1 MAKRKNEE
9 ESRETIVDLV
19 KLLAEERDI
28 DEEEIFQAI
37 ESGIVAAYRREFKQE
52 FKQDSKIDAK
62 QETKKVVAEI
72 DRETG
77 EIYLYRLVEVVDE
90 VEDEANEISVKD
102 ARMVPGY
109 EDIEIG
115 DEIEQVID
123 VEELGHLAA
132 GAAKS
137 AINQKL
143 RDAESAKIKNEFHD
157 KIGQITS
164 GTIVRK
170 DARNVYVNIGRAEAI
185 VRRDGQVRNNRN
197 ERYDQDKIM
206 KFLVAG
212 VEEANGRPS
221 VVLSRTAPAL
231 VAKLFELE
239 VPEIKN
245 GDVIIKSVAREPGSR
260 SKVAVYSRDPDV
272 DAKGACVGQRGQ
284 RVQQIMNEL
293 SDEKIDIVDW
303 KEDAALFISE
313 ALQPAKVVRVDTE
326 ISTNEDG
333 TVERHAKV
341 IVPDQQ
347 FSLAIGK
354 SGQNVRLAA
363 RLTGFKIDIRKE
375 SDESDEAAKVLT
387 DGFQVVDEDGKDEAE
402 S

>member
-1 MAKRKNEE
+1 MAKRKSEE
-9 ESRETIVDLV
+9 EPRETIVDLV

-28 DEEEIFQAI
+28 DEEEVFQAI
-37 ESGIVAAYRREFKQE
+37 ESGIVAAYKREFGGNR
-52 FKQDSKIDAK
+52 QDIKF
-62 QETKKVVAEI
+62 VNAEI
-72 DRETG
+72 DRESG
-77 EIYLYRLVEVVDE
+77 EIYVYKLVEVVDE
-90 VEDEANEISVKD
+90 VLDDANEISIED
-102 ARMVPGY
+102 AKAVGY
-109 EDIEIG
+109 EDVEIG
-115 DEIEQVID
+115 DEIEIGID
-123 VEELGHLAA
+123 VEDLGRLAA
-132 GAAKS
+132 GAAKK

-143 RDAESAKIKNEFHD
+143 RDAESTKIQNEFHG
-157 KIGQITS
+157 KIGEITS

-185 VRRDGQVRNNRN
+185 VRREGQIRNNRN
-197 ERYDQDKIM
+197 ERYDQDRIM
-206 KFLVAG
+206 KFLVTG

-260 SKVAVYSRDPDV
+260 SKVAVYSRDPDI

-326 ISTNEDG
+326 ISTTEDG
-333 TVERHAKV
+333 SVERHAKV

-387 DGFQVVDEDGKDEAE
+387 DGFQVVDEEEGKGDSEA
-402 S
+402 

>member
-9 ESRETIVDLV
+9 EPRETIVDLV
-19 KLLAEERDI
+19 KLLAEERAI
-28 DEEEIFQAI
+28 DEEEVFQAI
-37 ESGIVAAYRREFKQE
+37 ESGIVAAYKREFGGN
-52 FKQDSKIDAK
+52 KQDFKS
-62 QETKKVVAEI
+62 VNAEI

-77 EIYLYRLVEVVDE
+77 EIYVYKLVELVDE
-90 VEDEANEISVKD
+90 VLDDANEISLED
-102 ARMVPGY
+102 AHEVGY
-109 EDIEIG
+109 EDVEIG
-115 DEIEQVID
+115 DEIEIGID
-123 VEELGHLAA
+123 VEDLGRLAA
-132 GAAKS
+132 GAAKN

-143 RDAESAKIKNEFHD
+143 RDAESTKIQNEFHG
-157 KIGQITS
+157 KIGEITS

-185 VRRDGQVRNNRN
+185 VRRDGQIRNNRN
-197 ERYDQDKIM
+197 ERYDQDRIM
-206 KFLVAG
+206 KFLVTG

-260 SKVAVYSRDPDV
+260 SKVAVYSRDPNI

-326 ISTNEDG
+326 ISTNAEG
-333 TVERHAKV
+333 IVERHAKV

-387 DGFQVVDEDGKDEAE
+387 DGFQVVDETEDKGEA
-402 S
+402 

>member
-9 ESRETIVDLV
+9 EPRETIVDLV

-28 DEEEIFQAI
+28 DEEEVFQAI
-37 ESGIVAAYRREFKQE
+37 ESGIVAAYKREFGGN
-52 FKQDSKIDAK
+52 KQDIKSVD
-62 QETKKVVAEI
+62 AEI
-72 DRETG
+72 DRDTG
-77 EIYLYRLVEVVDE
+77 EINVYKLVEVVEE
-90 VEDEANEISVKD
+90 VLDDANEISIED
-102 ARMVPGY
+102 AKAVGY
-109 EDIEIG
+109 EDVEVG
-115 DEIEQVID
+115 DEIEIGID
-123 VEELGHLAA
+123 VEDLGRLAA
-132 GAAKS
+132 GAAKN

-143 RDAESAKIKNEFHD
+143 RDAESTKIQNEFHG
-157 KIGQITS
+157 KIGEITS

-185 VRRDGQVRNNRN
+185 VRRDGQIRNNRN
-197 ERYDQDKIM
+197 ERYDQDRIM
-206 KFLVAG
+206 KFLVTG

-260 SKVAVYSRDPDV
+260 SKVAVYSRDPDI

-387 DGFQVVDEDGKDEAE
+387 DGFQVVDEEEGKGEADV
-402 S
+402 

>member
-9 ESRETIVDLV
+9 EPRETIVDLV
-19 KLLAEERDI
+19 KLLAEERAI
-28 DEEEIFQAI
+28 DEEEVFQAI
-37 ESGIVAAYRREFKQE
+37 ESGIVAAYKREFGGN
-52 FKQDSKIDAK
+52 KQDIKS
-62 QETKKVVAEI
+62 VNAEI

-77 EIYLYRLVEVVDE
+77 EIYVYKLVEVVDE
-90 VEDEANEISVKD
+90 VLDDANEISIED
-102 ARMVPGY
+102 AKAVGY
-109 EDIEIG
+109 EDVDIG
-115 DEIEQVID
+115 DEIEIGID
-123 VEELGHLAA
+123 VEDLGRLAA
-132 GAAKS
+132 GAAKN

-143 RDAESAKIKNEFHD
+143 RDAESTKIQNEFHG
-157 KIGQITS
+157 KIGEITS

-185 VRRDGQVRNNRN
+185 VRRDGQIRNNRN
-197 ERYDQDKIM
+197 ERYDQDRIM
-206 KFLVAG
+206 KFLVTG

-260 SKVAVYSRDPDV
+260 SKVAVYSRDPDI

-326 ISTNEDG
+326 ISTNAEG
-333 TVERHAKV
+333 IVERHAKV

-387 DGFQVVDEDGKDEAE
+387 DGFQVVDEEDKGEA
-402 S
+402 

>member
-1 MAKRKNEE
+1 MAKRKSEE
-9 ESRETIVDLV
+9 EPRETIVDLV

-28 DEEEIFQAI
+28 DEEEVFQAI
-37 ESGIVAAYRREFKQE
+37 ESGIVAAYKREFGGNR
-52 FKQDSKIDAK
+52 QDIKF
-62 QETKKVVAEI
+62 VNAEI
-72 DRETG
+72 DRESG
-77 EIYLYRLVEVVDE
+77 EIYVYKLVEVVDE
-90 VEDEANEISVKD
+90 VLDDANEISIEDAKD
-102 ARMVPGY
+102 VGY
-109 EDIEIG
+109 EDVEIG
-115 DEIEQVID
+115 DEIEIGID
-123 VEELGHLAA
+123 VEDLGRLAA
-132 GAAKS
+132 GAAKN

-143 RDAESAKIKNEFHD
+143 RDAESTKIQNEFHG
-157 KIGQITS
+157 KIGEITS

-185 VRRDGQVRNNRN
+185 VRRDGQIRNNRS
-197 ERYDQDKIM
+197 ERYDQDRIM
-206 KFLVAG
+206 KFLVTG

-260 SKVAVYSRDPDV
+260 SKVAVYSRDPDI
-272 DAKGACVGQRGQ
+272 DAKGACVRQRGQ

-387 DGFQVVDEDGKDEAE
+387 DGFQVVDEEEGKGDSEA
-402 S
+402 

>member
-1 MAKRKNEE
+1 MAKRKSEE
-9 ESRETIVDLV
+9 EPRETIVDLV

-28 DEEEIFQAI
+28 DEEEVFQAI
-37 ESGIVAAYRREFKQE
+37 ESGIVAAYKREFGGNR
-52 FKQDSKIDAK
+52 QDIKF
-62 QETKKVVAEI
+62 VNAEI
-72 DRETG
+72 DRESG
-77 EIYLYRLVEVVDE
+77 EIYVYKLVEVVDE
-90 VEDEANEISVKD
+90 VLDDANEISIED
-102 ARMVPGY
+102 AKAVGY
-109 EDIEIG
+109 EDVEIG
-115 DEIEQVID
+115 DEIEIGID
-123 VEELGHLAA
+123 VEDLGRLAA
-132 GAAKS
+132 GAAKN

-143 RDAESAKIKNEFHD
+143 RDAESTKIQNEFHG
-157 KIGQITS
+157 KIGEITS

-185 VRRDGQVRNNRN
+185 VRREGQIRNNRN

-206 KFLVAG
+206 KFLVTG

-260 SKVAVYSRDPDV
+260 SKVAVYSRDPDI

-326 ISTNEDG
+326 ISTTEDG
-333 TVERHAKV
+333 SVERHAKV

-387 DGFQVVDEDGKDEAE
+387 DGFQVVDEEEGKGDSEA
-402 S
+402 

>member
-9 ESRETIVDLV
+9 EPRETIVDLV
-19 KLLAEERDI
+19 KLLADERDI
-28 DEEEIFQAI
+28 DEEEVFQAI
-37 ESGIVAAYRREFKQE
+37 ESGIVAAYKREFGGN
-52 FKQDSKIDAK
+52 KQDIKS
-62 QETKKVVAEI
+62 VNAEI

-77 EIYLYRLVEVVDE
+77 EIYVYKLVEVVDE
-90 VEDEANEISVKD
+90 VLDDANEISIED
-102 ARMVPGY
+102 AKAVGY
-109 EDIEIG
+109 EDVDIG
-115 DEIEQVID
+115 DEIEIGID
-123 VEELGHLAA
+123 VEDLGRLAA
-132 GAAKS
+132 GAAKN

-143 RDAESAKIKNEFHD
+143 RDAESTKIQNEFHG
-157 KIGQITS
+157 KIGEITS

-197 ERYDQDKIM
+197 ERYDQDRIM
-206 KFLVAG
+206 KFLVTG

-260 SKVAVYSRDPDV
+260 SKVAVYSRDPDI

-326 ISTNEDG
+326 VSTNEDG

-387 DGFQVVDEDGKDEAE
+387 DGFQVVDEEEGKGE
-402 S
+402 SES

>member
-9 ESRETIVDLV
+9 EPRETIVDLV
-19 KLLAEERDI
+19 KLLAEERAI
-28 DEEEIFQAI
+28 DEEEVFQAI
-37 ESGIVAAYRREFKQE
+37 ESGIVAAYKREFGGN
-52 FKQDSKIDAK
+52 KQDFKS
-62 QETKKVVAEI
+62 VNAEI

-77 EIYLYRLVEVVDE
+77 EIYVYKLVEVVEE
-90 VEDEANEISVKD
+90 VLDDANEISIED
-102 ARMVPGY
+102 AVSHGY
-109 EDIEIG
+109 EDVEIG
-115 DEIEQVID
+115 DEIEIGID
-123 VEELGHLAA
+123 VEDLGRLAA
-132 GAAKS
+132 GAAKN

-143 RDAESAKIKNEFHD
+143 RDAESTKIQNEFHG
-157 KIGQITS
+157 KIGEITS

-185 VRRDGQVRNNRN
+185 VRRDGQIRNNRN

-206 KFLVAG
+206 KFLVTG

-245 GDVIIKSVAREPGSR
+245 GDVIIKSVSREPGSR
-260 SKVAVYSRDPDV
+260 SKVAVYSRDPDI

-387 DGFQVVDEDGKDEAE
+387 DGFQVVDEEEGKGE

>member
-9 ESRETIVDLV
+9 EPRETIVDLV
-19 KLLAEERDI
+19 KLLAEERAI
-28 DEEEIFQAI
+28 DEEEVFQAI
-37 ESGIVAAYRREFKQE
+37 ESGIVAAYKREFGGN
-52 FKQDSKIDAK
+52 KQDIKS
-62 QETKKVVAEI
+62 VNAEI

-77 EIYLYRLVEVVDE
+77 EIYVYKLAEVVDE
-90 VEDEANEISVKD
+90 VLDDANEISLED
-102 ARMVPGY
+102 AKELGY
-109 EDIEIG
+109 EDVEIG
-115 DEIEQVID
+115 DEIEIGID
-123 VEELGHLAA
+123 VEDLGRLAA
-132 GAAKS
+132 GAAKN

-143 RDAESAKIKNEFHD
+143 RDAESTKIQNEFHG
-157 KIGQITS
+157 KIGEITS

-185 VRRDGQVRNNRN
+185 VRRDGQIRNNRN
-197 ERYDQDKIM
+197 ERYDQDRIM
-206 KFLVAG
+206 KFLVMG

-260 SKVAVYSRDPDV
+260 SKVAVYSRDPDI

-326 ISTNEDG
+326 ISTNAEG
-333 TVERHAKV
+333 IVERHAKV

-387 DGFQVVDEDGKDEAE
+387 DGFQVVDEEDKGEA
-402 S
+402 

>member
-9 ESRETIVDLV
+9 EPRETIVDLV
-19 KLLAEERDI
+19 KLLAEERAI
-28 DEEEIFQAI
+28 DEEEVFQAI
-37 ESGIVAAYRREFKQE
+37 ESGIVAAYKREFGGN
-52 FKQDSKIDAK
+52 KQDIKS
-62 QETKKVVAEI
+62 VNAEI

-77 EIYLYRLVEVVDE
+77 EIYVYKLAEVVDE
-90 VEDEANEISVKD
+90 VLDDANEISLED
-102 ARMVPGY
+102 AKELGY
-109 EDIEIG
+109 EDVEIG
-115 DEIEQVID
+115 DEIEIGID
-123 VEELGHLAA
+123 VEDLGRLAA
-132 GAAKS
+132 GAAKN

-143 RDAESAKIKNEFHD
+143 RDAESTKIQNEFHG
-157 KIGQITS
+157 KIGEITS

-170 DARNVYVNIGRAEAI
+170 DARNVYVNID
-185 VRRDGQVRNNRN
+185 RRDGQIRNNRN
-197 ERYDQDKIM
+197 ERYDQDRIM
-206 KFLVAG
+206 KFLVTG

-260 SKVAVYSRDPDV
+260 SKVAVYSRDPDI

-326 ISTNEDG
+326 ISTNAEG
-333 TVERHAKV
+333 IVERHAKV

-387 DGFQVVDEDGKDEAE
+387 DGFQVVDETEDKGEA
-402 S
+402 

>member
-1 MAKRKNEE
+1 MAKRKSEE
-9 ESRETIVDLV
+9 EPRETIVDLV

-28 DEEEIFQAI
+28 DEEEVFQAI
-37 ESGIVAAYRREFKQE
+37 ESGIVAAYKREFGGNR
-52 FKQDSKIDAK
+52 QDIKF
-62 QETKKVVAEI
+62 VNAEI
-72 DRETG
+72 DRESG
-77 EIYLYRLVEVVDE
+77 EIYVYKLVEVVDE
-90 VEDEANEISVKD
+90 VLDDANEISIED
-102 ARMVPGY
+102 AKAVGY
-109 EDIEIG
+109 EDVEIG
-115 DEIEQVID
+115 DEIEIGID
-123 VEELGHLAA
+123 VEDLGRLAA
-132 GAAKS
+132 GAAKN

-143 RDAESAKIKNEFHD
+143 RDAESTKIQNEFHG
-157 KIGQITS
+157 KIGEITS

-185 VRRDGQVRNNRN
+185 VRREGQIRNNRN
-197 ERYDQDKIM
+197 ERYDQDRIM
-206 KFLVAG
+206 KFLVTG

-260 SKVAVYSRDPDV
+260 SKVAVYSRDPDI

-326 ISTNEDG
+326 ISTTEDG
-333 TVERHAKV
+333 SVERHAKV

-387 DGFQVVDEDGKDEAE
+387 DGFQVVDEEDGKGDSEA
-402 S
+402 

>member
-1 MAKRKNEE
+1 MAKRKSEE
-9 ESRETIVDLV
+9 EPRETIVDLV
-19 KLLAEERDI
+19 KLLAEERAI
-28 DEEEIFQAI
+28 DEEEVFQAI
-37 ESGIVAAYRREFKQE
+37 ESGIVAAYKREFGGNR
-52 FKQDSKIDAK
+52 QDIKS
-62 QETKKVVAEI
+62 VNAEI

-77 EIYLYRLVEVVDE
+77 EIYVYKLVEVVDE
-90 VEDEANEISVKD
+90 VLDDANEISLED
-102 ARMVPGY
+102 AKEVGY
-109 EDIEIG
+109 EDVEIG
-115 DEIEQVID
+115 DEIEIGID
-123 VEELGHLAA
+123 VEDLGRLAA
-132 GAAKS
+132 GAAKN

-143 RDAESAKIKNEFHD
+143 RDAESTKIQNEFHG
-157 KIGQITS
+157 KIGEITS

-185 VRRDGQVRNNRN
+185 VRRDGQIRNNRN
-197 ERYDQDKIM
+197 ERYDQDRIM
-206 KFLVAG
+206 KFLVTG

-260 SKVAVYSRDPDV
+260 SKVAVYSRDPDI

-326 ISTNEDG
+326 ISTNAEG
-333 TVERHAKV
+333 IVERHAKV

-387 DGFQVVDEDGKDEAE
+387 DGFQVVDEAEDKGEA
-402 S
+402 

>member
-9 ESRETIVDLV
+9 EPRETIVDLV
-19 KLLAEERDI
+19 KLLAEERAI
-28 DEEEIFQAI
+28 DEEEVFQAI
-37 ESGIVAAYRREFKQE
+37 ESGIVAAYKREFGGN
-52 FKQDSKIDAK
+52 KQDFKS
-62 QETKKVVAEI
+62 VNAEI

-77 EIYLYRLVEVVDE
+77 EIYVYKLVEVVDE
-90 VEDEANEISVKD
+90 VLDDANEISLED
-102 ARMVPGY
+102 AKEHGY
-109 EDIEIG
+109 EDVEIG
-115 DEIEQVID
+115 DEIEIGID
-123 VEELGHLAA
+123 VEDLGRLAA
-132 GAAKS
+132 GAAKN

-143 RDAESAKIKNEFHD
+143 RDAESTKIQNEFHG
-157 KIGQITS
+157 KIGEITS

-185 VRRDGQVRNNRN
+185 VRRDGQIRNNRN
-197 ERYDQDKIM
+197 ERYDQDRIM
-206 KFLVAG
+206 KFLVTG

-221 VVLSRTAPAL
+221 VVLSRTAPGL

-245 GDVIIKSVAREPGSR
+245 GDVIIKSVSREPGSR
-260 SKVAVYSRDPDV
+260 SKVAVYSRDPDI

-387 DGFQVVDEDGKDEAE
+387 DGFQVVDEEEGKGE

>member
-9 ESRETIVDLV
+9 EPRETIVDLV
-19 KLLAEERDI
+19 KLLAEERAI
-28 DEEEIFQAI
+28 DEEEVFQAI
-37 ESGIVAAYRREFKQE
+37 ESGIVAAYKREFGGN
-52 FKQDSKIDAK
+52 KQDFKS
-62 QETKKVVAEI
+62 VNAEI

-77 EIYLYRLVEVVDE
+77 EIYVYKLVEVVDE
-90 VEDEANEISVKD
+90 VLDDANEISLED
-102 ARMVPGY
+102 AHEVGY
-109 EDIEIG
+109 EDVEIG
-115 DEIEQVID
+115 DEIEIGID
-123 VEELGHLAA
+123 VEDLGRLAA
-132 GAAKS
+132 GAAKN

-143 RDAESAKIKNEFHD
+143 RDAESTKIQNEFHG
-157 KIGQITS
+157 KIGEITS

-185 VRRDGQVRNNRN
+185 VRRDGQIRNNRN
-197 ERYDQDKIM
+197 ERYDQDRIM
-206 KFLVAG
+206 KFLVTG

-260 SKVAVYSRDPDV
+260 SKVAVYSRDPDI

-326 ISTNEDG
+326 ISTNAEG
-333 TVERHAKV
+333 IVERHAKV

-387 DGFQVVDEDGKDEAE
+387 DGFQVVDETEDKGEA
-402 S
+402 

>member
-9 ESRETIVDLV
+9 EPRETIVDLV
-19 KLLAEERDI
+19 KLLAEERAI
-28 DEEEIFQAI
+28 DEEEVFQAI
-37 ESGIVAAYRREFKQE
+37 ESGIVAAYKREFGGN
-52 FKQDSKIDAK
+52 KQDIKS
-62 QETKKVVAEI
+62 VNAEI

-77 EIYLYRLVEVVDE
+77 EIYVYKLVEVVDE
-90 VEDEANEISVKD
+90 GLDDANEISIED
-102 ARMVPGY
+102 AKGVGY
-109 EDIEIG
+109 EDVEIG
-115 DEIEQVID
+115 DEIEIGID
-123 VEELGHLAA
+123 VEDLGRLAA
-132 GAAKS
+132 GAAKN

-143 RDAESAKIKNEFHD
+143 RDAESTKIQNEFHG
-157 KIGQITS
+157 KIGEITS

-197 ERYDQDKIM
+197 ERYDQDRIM
-206 KFLVAG
+206 KFIVTG

-221 VVLSRTAPAL
+221 VVLSRTSPML

-260 SKVAVYSRDPDV
+260 SKVAVYSRDPDI

-326 ISTNEDG
+326 ITTNEDG
-333 TVERHAKV
+333 AVERHAKV

-387 DGFQVVDEDGKDEAE
+387 DGFQVVDEEDGKGEA
-402 S
+402 

>member
-1 MAKRKNEE
+1 MAKRKSEE
-9 ESRETIVDLV
+9 EPRETIVDLV

-28 DEEEIFQAI
+28 DEEEVFQAI
-37 ESGIVAAYRREFKQE
+37 ESGIVAAYKREFGGNR
-52 FKQDSKIDAK
+52 QDIKF
-62 QETKKVVAEI
+62 VNAEI
-72 DRETG
+72 DRESG
-77 EIYLYRLVEVVDE
+77 EIYVYKLVEVVDE
-90 VEDEANEISVKD
+90 VLDDANEISIED
-102 ARMVPGY
+102 AKAVGY
-109 EDIEIG
+109 EDVEIG
-115 DEIEQVID
+115 DEIEIGID
-123 VEELGHLAA
+123 VEDLGRLAA
-132 GAAKS
+132 GAAKN

-143 RDAESAKIKNEFHD
+143 RDAESTKIQNEFHG
-157 KIGQITS
+157 KIGEITS

-185 VRRDGQVRNNRN
+185 VRREGQIRNNRN
-197 ERYDQDKIM
+197 ERYDQDRIM
-206 KFLVAG
+206 KFLVTG

-260 SKVAVYSRDPDV
+260 SKVAVYSRDPDI

-326 ISTNEDG
+326 ISTTEDG
-333 TVERHAKV
+333 SVERHAKV

-387 DGFQVVDEDGKDEAE
+387 DGFQVVDEEEGKGDSEA
-402 S
+402 

>member
-9 ESRETIVDLV
+9 EPRETIVDLV
-19 KLLAEERDI
+19 KLLAEERAI
-28 DEEEIFQAI
+28 DEEEVFQAI
-37 ESGIVAAYRREFKQE
+37 ESGIVAAYKREFGGN
-52 FKQDSKIDAK
+52 KQDIKS
-62 QETKKVVAEI
+62 VNAEI

-77 EIYLYRLVEVVDE
+77 EIYVYKLVEVVDE
-90 VEDEANEISVKD
+90 VLDDANEISIEDAKD
-102 ARMVPGY
+102 VGY
-109 EDIEIG
+109 EDVEIG
-115 DEIEQVID
+115 DEIEIGID
-123 VEELGHLAA
+123 VEDLGRLAA
-132 GAAKS
+132 GAAKN

-143 RDAESAKIKNEFHD
+143 RDAESTKIQNEFHG
-157 KIGQITS
+157 KIGEITS

-206 KFLVAG
+206 KFLVTG

-221 VVLSRTAPAL
+221 VVLSRTAPML

-260 SKVAVYSRDPDV
+260 SKVAVYSRDPDI

-326 ISTNEDG
+326 ISTTEDG
-333 TVERHAKV
+333 SVERHAKV

-387 DGFQVVDEDGKDEAE
+387 DGFQVVDEEEGKGDSEA
-402 S
+402 

>member
-9 ESRETIVDLV
+9 EPRETIVDLV

-28 DEEEIFQAI
+28 DEEEVFQAI
-37 ESGIVAAYRREFKQE
+37 ESGIVAAYKREFGGN
-52 FKQDSKIDAK
+52 KQDIKSVD
-62 QETKKVVAEI
+62 AEI

-77 EIYLYRLVEVVDE
+77 EINVYKLVEVVEE
-90 VEDEANEISVKD
+90 VLDDANEISIED
-102 ARMVPGY
+102 AKAVGY
-109 EDIEIG
+109 EDVEVG
-115 DEIEQVID
+115 DEIEIGID
-123 VEELGHLAA
+123 VEDLGRLAA
-132 GAAKS
+132 GAAKN

-143 RDAESAKIKNEFHD
+143 RDAESTKIQNEFHG
-157 KIGQITS
+157 KIGEITS

-185 VRRDGQVRNNRN
+185 VRRDGQIRNNRN
-197 ERYDQDKIM
+197 EHYDQDRIM
-206 KFLVAG
+206 KFLVTG

-260 SKVAVYSRDPDV
+260 SKVAVYSRDPDI

-375 SDESDEAAKVLT
+375 SDESDETAKVLT
-387 DGFQVVDEDGKDEAE
+387 DGFQVVDEEEGKGEADV
-402 S
+402 

>member
-9 ESRETIVDLV
+9 EPRETIVDLV
-19 KLLAEERDI
+19 KLLAEERAI
-28 DEEEIFQAI
+28 DEEEVFQAI
-37 ESGIVAAYRREFKQE
+37 ESGIVAAYKREFGGN
-52 FKQDSKIDAK
+52 KQDIKS
-62 QETKKVVAEI
+62 VNAEI

-77 EIYLYRLVEVVDE
+77 EIYVYKLVEVVDE
-90 VEDEANEISVKD
+90 VLDDANEISIED
-102 ARMVPGY
+102 AKAVGY
-109 EDIEIG
+109 EDVEIG
-115 DEIEQVID
+115 DEIEIGID
-123 VEELGHLAA
+123 VEDLGRLAA
-132 GAAKS
+132 GAAKN

-143 RDAESAKIKNEFHD
+143 RDAESTKIQNEFHG
-157 KIGQITS
+157 KIGEITS

-185 VRRDGQVRNNRN
+185 VRRDGQIRNNRN

-206 KFLVAG
+206 KFLVTG

-221 VVLSRTAPAL
+221 VVLSRTAPML

-260 SKVAVYSRDPDV
+260 SKVAVYSRDPDI

-303 KEDAALFISE
+303 KEDPALFISE
-313 ALQPAKVVRVDTE
+313 ALQPAKVSRVDTE
-326 ISTNEDG
+326 ITTNENG
-333 TVERHAKV
+333 EVERYAKV

-363 RLTGFKIDIRKE
+363 RLTGFKIDIKKE
-375 SDESDEAAKVLT
+375 SDESVEASKALIDDFTVVDDEA
-387 DGFQVVDEDGKDEAE
+387 GKNE
-402 S
+402 

>member
-1 MAKRKNEE
+1 MAKRKSEE
-9 ESRETIVDLV
+9 EPRETIVDLV

-28 DEEEIFQAI
+28 DEEEVFQAI
-37 ESGIVAAYRREFKQE
+37 ESGIVAAYKREFGGNR
-52 FKQDSKIDAK
+52 QDIKF
-62 QETKKVVAEI
+62 VNAEI
-72 DRETG
+72 DRESG
-77 EIYLYRLVEVVDE
+77 EIYVYKLVEVVDE
-90 VEDEANEISVKD
+90 VLDDANEISIEDAKD
-102 ARMVPGY
+102 VGY
-109 EDIEIG
+109 EDVEIG
-115 DEIEQVID
+115 DEIEIGID
-123 VEELGHLAA
+123 VEDLGRLAA
-132 GAAKS
+132 GAAKN

-143 RDAESAKIKNEFHD
+143 RDAESTKIQNEFHG
-157 KIGQITS
+157 KIGEITS

-170 DARNVYVNIGRAEAI
+170 DARNVYVNIGRAVAI
-185 VRRDGQVRNNRN
+185 VRRDGQIRNNRS
-197 ERYDQDKIM
+197 ERYDQDRIM
-206 KFLVAG
+206 KFLVTG

-260 SKVAVYSRDPDV
+260 SKVAVYSRDPDI
-272 DAKGACVGQRGQ
+272 DAKGACVRQRGQ

-387 DGFQVVDEDGKDEAE
+387 DGFQVVDEEEGKGDSEA
-402 S
+402 

>member
-1 MAKRKNEE
+1 MFKDKVLEI
-9 ESRETIVDLV
+9 SKSLV
-19 KLLAEERDI
+19 
-28 DEEEIFQAI
+28 
-37 ESGIVAAYRREFKQE
+37 
-52 FKQDSKIDAK
+52 
-62 QETKKVVAEI
+62 
-72 DRETG
+72 ETG
-77 EIYLYRLVEVVDE
+77 EIYVYKLVEIVDE
-90 VEDEANEISVKD
+90 VLDDANEISLED
-102 ARMVPGY
+102 AKAVGY
-109 EDIEIG
+109 EDVDIG
-115 DEIEQVID
+115 DEIEIGID
-123 VEELGHLAA
+123 VEDLGRLAA
-132 GAAKS
+132 GAAKN

-143 RDAESAKIKNEFHD
+143 RDAESTKIQNEFSG
-157 KIGQITS
+157 KIGEITS

-185 VRRDGQVRNNRN
+185 VRRDGQIRNNRN
-197 ERYDQDKIM
+197 EHYDQDRIM
-206 KFLVAG
+206 KFLVTG

-260 SKVAVYSRDPDV
+260 SKVAVYSRDPDI

-387 DGFQVVDEDGKDEAE
+387 DGFQVVDEEEGKGEADV
-402 S
+402 

>member
-1 MAKRKNEE
+1 MAKRKSEE
-9 ESRETIVDLV
+9 EPKETIVDLV

-28 DEEEIFQAI
+28 DEEEVFQAI
-37 ESGIVAAYRREFKQE
+37 ESGIVAAYKREFGGNR
-52 FKQDSKIDAK
+52 QDIKF
-62 QETKKVVAEI
+62 VNAEI
-72 DRETG
+72 DRESG
-77 EIYLYRLVEVVDE
+77 EIYVYKLVEVVDE
-90 VEDEANEISVKD
+90 VLDDANEISIED
-102 ARMVPGY
+102 AKAVGY
-109 EDIEIG
+109 EDVEIG
-115 DEIEQVID
+115 DEIEIGID
-123 VEELGHLAA
+123 VEDLGRLAA
-132 GAAKS
+132 GAAKN

-143 RDAESAKIKNEFHD
+143 RDAESTKIQNEFHG
-157 KIGQITS
+157 KIGEITS

-185 VRRDGQVRNNRN
+185 VRRDGQIRNNRN
-197 ERYDQDKIM
+197 ERYDQDRIM
-206 KFLVAG
+206 KFLVTG

-260 SKVAVYSRDPDV
+260 SKVAVYSRDPDI

-326 ISTNEDG
+326 ISTNADG
-333 TVERHAKV
+333 EVERHAKV

-387 DGFQVVDEDGKDEAE
+387 DGFQVVDEEEGKGDSEA
-402 S
+402 